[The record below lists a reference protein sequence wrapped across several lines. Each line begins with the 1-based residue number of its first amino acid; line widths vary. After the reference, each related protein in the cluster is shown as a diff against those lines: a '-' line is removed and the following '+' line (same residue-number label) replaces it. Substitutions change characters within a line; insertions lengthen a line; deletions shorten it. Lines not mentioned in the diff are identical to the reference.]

1 LSPPPHPT
9 RCPWCGDDPLYCRYH
24 DNEWGVPQRDG
35 RALFEKLCLEGLQA
49 GLSWITILRRRA
61 DLRIAFDG
69 FEPTRLAAWTDED
82 RLAVLDRPGV
92 IRHRGK
98 IEAICGNARAVIKE
112 FDDLGD
118 FSTFIWSFAPLAEPA
133 RSRPATSDDLTTETV
148 ESRRLAKELKARGF
162 RFIGPV
168 SAHAFM
174 QSMGLVD
181 DHLVSCHRAT
191 S

>member
-1 LSPPPHPT
+1 MSSSQNPP
-9 RCPWCGDDPLYCRYH
+9 RCSWCGADPLYCRYH
-24 DNEWGVPQRDG
+24 DEEWGFPQRDG
-35 RALFEKLCLEGLQA
+35 RSLFEKLCLEGMQA

-69 FEPTRLAAWTDED
+69 FEPTPLAAWTEED
-82 RLAVLDRPGV
+82 RLAVLERPGV

-98 IEAICGNARAVIKE
+98 IDAVCGNARAVIEE
-112 FDDLGD
+112 FNDLDD
-118 FSTFIWSFAPLAEPA
+118 FSSFIWSFAPAA
-133 RSRPATSDDLTTETV
+133 DAGQKRPATVDDLATETAD
-148 ESRRLAKELKARGF
+148 SRRLAKALKAHGF

-181 DHLVSCHRAT
+181 DHVAGCHRAT

>member
-1 LSPPPHPT
+1 MSAATDVT
-9 RCPWCGDDPLYCRYH
+9 RCGWCGDDPLYCRYH
-24 DNEWGVPQRDG
+24 DEEWGVPQRDG
-35 RALFEKLCLEGLQA
+35 RVLFEKLCLEGLQA
-49 GLSWITILRRRA
+49 GLSWITILRRRD

-69 FEPTRLAAWTDED
+69 FEPERLAAWTDED

-98 IEAICGNARAVIKE
+98 IEAICGNARAVIGE
-112 FDDLGD
+112 FEGLDD
-118 FSTFIWSFAPLAEPA
+118 FSRFVWSFAPAPDAE
-133 RSRPATSDDLTTETV
+133 RRRPETTDDLATETV
-148 ESRRLAKELKARGF
+148 ESRRLAKALKARGF

-181 DHLVSCHRAT
+181 DHLVGCHRAT